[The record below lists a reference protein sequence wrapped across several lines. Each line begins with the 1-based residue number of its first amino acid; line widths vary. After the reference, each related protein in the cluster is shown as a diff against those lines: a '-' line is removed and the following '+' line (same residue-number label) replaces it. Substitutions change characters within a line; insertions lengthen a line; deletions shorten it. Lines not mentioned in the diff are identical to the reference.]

1 MTTFAPVPAPV
12 LLNTQVQTA
21 PAIEPKKQKQ
31 LTCDQIVFTI
41 LESMFLAYKKAGQK
55 IDHKATKQVYKNHY
69 AGWSQARLTQ
79 AALALVKIY
88 DRNTKQWRLIR
99 NENELRYMQQYFS
112 RAYLARKK
120 RFANINAA

>member
-1 MTTFAPVPAPV
+1 MTTLIPAPV
-12 LLNTQVQTA
+12 LVNAQVQTA
-21 PAIEPKKQKQ
+21 PAIKLEKAKQ

-41 LESMFLAYKKAGQK
+41 IESMFLAYKRAGQK

-69 AGWSQARLTQ
+69 AGWSQSQLTQ
-79 AALALVKIY
+79 AALELVKIY
-88 DRNTKQWRLIR
+88 DKDAKQWRLIR

-120 RFANINAA
+120 RFANTNAA